1 LFHFALPVGLPFIQR
16 RRVMTPTKELVGRRV
31 RVIAWYDHAQLIA
44 AYRRPSRPEGTITH
58 VNGLIGEAAV
68 SVQIDGQGGV
78 YTFKLSDVEIL
89 P

>member
-1 LFHFALPVGLPFIQR
+1 
-16 RRVMTPTKELVGRRV
+16 MTPTNELVGRRV
-31 RVIAWYDHAQLIA
+31 RVMAWYDHAQLIA
-44 AYRRPSRPEGTITH
+44 AYRRPARPEGTITH

-68 SVQIDGQGGV
+68 SVQIDEQGGV